1 LNDALRE
8 RKKSEKRSLRR
19 RQQTKESIKGMELNL
34 KDIMES
40 VERQKQSTAKLMKVS
55 QIKEEIQKISHFD

>member
-8 RKKSEKRSLRR
+8 RNKSEKRSLRR

>member
-1 LNDALRE
+1 
-8 RKKSEKRSLRR
+8 
-19 RQQTKESIKGMELNL
+19 MELNL

-55 QIKEEIQKISHFD
+55 QIKEEIQKISHFDQAARNLERKEE